1 MPFVW
6 SPVPELPEP
15 NPPQPVPEGT
25 IVYEVNEVANL
36 VNAGGSVLYNT
47 PNTGYDIVYELSQIN
62 VGTITITTAQF
73 QNLTITGFAT
83 INSLSANIATINTAT
98 INTATVQIG
107 SMGGLPGSN
116 LEIATKEYVDA
127 AAANVPAGG
136 SDLQNIIDAP
146 GDLLVGIA
154 PSTATRLPVGTI
166 GQILRV
172 DLSTNTGLRWV
183 DTAIVESGE
192 LFSGLWLQTHFIR
205 QHQNTS
211 VVLRH
216 ADEII
221 MQDGTQLLNWNNV
234 SASIEVSGAGG
245 LDTGS
250 PRNSQWYEIYA
261 IAGSITENRALLLHR
276 GSNII
281 LDKSLTTTT
290 NNSRDL
296 RRFSGPATL
305 LTQQFIPGN
314 TGPVTSVELE
324 LTRTG
329 TPPGYIWA
337 TIETDVSGFPSGT
350 PLATSRVIDAS
361 RLTTDKG
368 RVRFV
373 YDANSSIT
381 QGSTYHIVLQGDYPL
396 SDSNYVTMWGLST
409 SGYPDG
415 DASQFNFNSSTWF
428 KCLDFSGPADFW
440 FKVFI
445 QNIPRTLLTRPTD
458 YDLSCLLGYVYRNEF
473 GNFKH
478 FMQVGR
484 TITTYSSQDWK
495 AFVSQTGLVETADL
509 TQTTPPR
516 DGVVRM
522 FAQTLS
528 TTPLRHIPVGIHS
541 ATDLSINTEPRVGST
556 SANLQL
562 SAATNRYSIRYPLL
576 SIEHQAI
583 TTRMQLANNTLYVVE
598 FSF

>member
-1 MPFVW
+1 MPFIW
-6 SPVPELPEP
+6 IPAPEFPEQTSPHPI
-15 NPPQPVPEGT
+15 PEGT
-25 IVYEVNEVANL
+25 ILYEVNEVANL

-83 INSLSANIATINTAT
+83 INNLSANIATINTAT

-136 SDLQNIIDAP
+136 SDLQNIIDAA
-146 GDLLVGIA
+146 GDLLVGIG
-154 PSTATRLPVGTI
+154 PNTATRLAVGTV

-172 DLSTNTGLRWV
+172 DESTPTGLRWV
-183 DTAIVESGE
+183 DSAVVESGE

-234 SASIEVSGAGG
+234 SASIEVSGDGG
-245 LDTGS
+245 LDSGI
-250 PRNSQWYEIYA
+250 PQNSQWYEIYA
-261 IAGSITENRALLLHR
+261 IAGSVTENRALLLHR

-281 LDKSLTTTT
+281 LDKSLVTTS

-296 RRFSGPATL
+296 RRSTAPATL

-329 TPPGYIWA
+329 SPPGYIWA

-350 PLATSRVIDAS
+350 PIATSRIVDAS
-361 RLTTDKG
+361 RLTTDNG
-368 RVRFV
+368 RIRFV
-373 YDANSSIT
+373 YDANSSVT

-396 SDSNYVTMWGLST
+396 SDTNYVTLWGVTT
-409 SGYPDG
+409 SEYPDG
-415 DASQFNFNSSTWF
+415 DASQFNFNTSTWF
-428 KCLDFSGPADFW
+428 KCADFGGPADFW

-445 QNIPRTLLTRPTD
+445 QNIQRTLLTRPID
-458 YDLSCLLGYVYRNEF
+458 YDLSCLIGYVYRNEF
-473 GNFKH
+473 GNFKQ
-478 FMQVGR
+478 FMQLGR
-484 TITTYSSQDWK
+484 SITTYTSQDWRT
-495 AFVSQTGLVETADL
+495 FTSQTGLVETVDL
-509 TQTTPPR
+509 TQFTPPR

-522 FAQTLS
+522 NANLLT
-528 TTPLRHIPVGIHS
+528 TTPLRHIPIGIHS
-541 ATDLSINTEPRVGST
+541 ATDLSINIEPRVGSV

-562 SAATNRYSIRYPLL
+562 SSVQQRHSIRYPLL

-583 TTRMQLANNTLYVVE
+583 TTRMQAANNTLYVVE